1 MAKRELLEETGYSSD
16 DWVYFGPMWESTSKL
31 TNHMHLFLARDC
43 VKVAKQHL
51 DENEHL
57 TVMRVKLEEAVNMV
71 MDGRINANS
80 TAHLILRAA
89 RLLEKEQ
96 VDIKRLK

>member
-1 MAKRELLEETGYSSD
+1 MAITRTLETLR
-16 DWVYFGPMWESTSKL
+16 TN
-31 TNHMHLFLARDC
+31 NHMHLFLARDC

-57 TVMRVKLEEAVNMV
+57 TVMRIKLDEAVNMV
-71 MDGRINANS
+71 LDGRINANS

-89 RLLEKEQ
+89 RLLQKE
-96 VDIKRLK
+96 